1 MSNDMKVIME
11 NFRRSMLVEQPIQ
24 TVGELKKILKL
35 HQAKAM
41 GKGAA
46 KIAGGA
52 IVDSVV
58 DEISGKVPGLQAAFN
73 LWGAAKDTVALAKKL
88 YSAEDD
94 FKTNTGLDK
103 LNVNDDVS
111 KIVDDPIED
120 AFLKDLIRSLG
131 AMSDDE
137 PIPDVNVA
145 LQTFMK
151 GKFNQH
157 SVED

>member
-1 MSNDMKVIME
+1 MSKEMKIIME
-11 NFRRSMLVEQPIQ
+11 NFRRSVLNEQAVQ
-24 TVGELKKILKL
+24 TVGELKKILTL
-35 HQAKAM
+35 HRQQAL

-58 DEISGKVPGLQAAFN
+58 DEITGKVPGLQAAFN
-73 LWGAAKDTVALAKKL
+73 LFAGLKNTRELLKKL

-120 AFLKDLIRSLG
+120 AFLKVLIKSLET
-131 AMSDDE
+131 MDDND
-137 PIPDVNVA
+137 PIPDVNEK
-145 LQTFMK
+145 LQDFIK
-151 GKFNQH
+151 LKFNQH